1 MHSSG
6 STLSRRH
13 FLALG
18 GSALLL
24 GRASAEQA
32 TRTAGQGD
40 PEFKPRQGQ
49 AGKDVIWV
57 PTPDRLVTR
66 MLSLAAVTP
75 NDYLMDL
82 GSGDGK
88 IVIAAAREFGA
99 RGLGIEYN
107 PDMVALSTRNAAAA
121 GVTERAK
128 FMRADIFETDFSRA
142 TVITMYLLPHLN
154 MRLRH
159 TLMAMKPG
167 TRLVS
172 HEFKLGDWEPDETS
186 RLGHQSAHLWL
197 VPGNAGGEW
206 TVSVPHANTSF
217 DATLSL
223 EQTFQKVRGGLAFDG
238 VETTLRNA
246 RVTGTRIQFG
256 FTDLEGTLREVD
268 AQLEPDRMNGT
279 IAVVS
284 RAPGQA
290 QTRTAAFVARRTGA
304 APAINGSQPV
314 SPSEIHG

>member
-1 MHSSG
+1 MRSPEG
-6 STLSRRH
+6 TLSRRH

-18 GSALLL
+18 GGALLL
-24 GRASAEQA
+24 GRASAQQAPAAAEQS
-32 TRTAGQGD
+32 D
-40 PEFKPRQGQ
+40 PSFKPRQGQ

-66 MLSLAAVTP
+66 MLNLAAVTQ
-75 NDYLMDL
+75 NDYLIDL

-88 IVIAAAREFGA
+88 IVIAAARDFGA

-121 GVTERAK
+121 GIAERAR

-142 TVITMYLLPHLN
+142 TVVTMYLLPHLN

-206 TVSVPHANTSF
+206 SVRVPHANASF
-217 DATLSL
+217 DATLTI
-223 EQTFQKVRGGLAFDG
+223 EQTFQKVRGGLAFEG
-238 VETTLRNA
+238 VETSLRHP

-256 FTDLEGTLREVD
+256 FTDLEGALREVD
-268 AQLEPDRMNGT
+268 AQLEPNRMSGT
-279 IAVVS
+279 IATVG
-284 RAPGQA
+284 RGPADGR
-290 QTRTAAFVARRTGA
+290 TRTTEFVARRTGA

-314 SPSEIHG
+314 PPAEIHG

>member
-1 MHSSG
+1 MHSSQV
-6 STLSRRH
+6 TLSRRH

-18 GSALLL
+18 SGALLV
-24 GRASAEQA
+24 GRASAQQAPAAEQA
-32 TRTAGQGD
+32 D
-40 PEFKPRQGQ
+40 PSFKPRQGQ

-66 MLSLAAVTP
+66 MLSLAAVT
-75 NDYLMDL
+75 NDDYLFDL

-88 IVIAAAREFGA
+88 IVIAAARDFGA
-99 RGLGIEYN
+99 RGVGVEYN

-121 GVTERAK
+121 GVSERAR

-142 TVITMYLLPHLN
+142 SVVTMYLLPHLN

-186 RLGHQSAHLWL
+186 RVAHQSAHLWM

-206 TVSVPHANTSF
+206 SVRVPHANASF
-217 DATLSL
+217 DATLTI
-223 EQTFQKVRGGLAFDG
+223 EQKFQKIRGGLAFEG
-238 VETTLRNA
+238 VETTLRNPRLA
-246 RVTGTRIQFG
+246 GTRVQFG
-256 FTDLEGTLREVD
+256 FTDLEGALREVD
-268 AQLEPDRMNGT
+268 AQLEPDRMSGT
-279 IAVVS
+279 ITVVG
-284 RAPGQA
+284 RGPGEA
-290 QTRTAAFVARRTGA
+290 RTRTAEFVARRTGA

-314 SPSEIHG
+314 PASEIHG